1 MSTSEALDRL
11 GTLTGPE
18 GLDDV
23 VDAMVSAFAEYRLR
37 HQPDPR
43 LTQGESDALRSVG
56 VNVDELV
63 DGSVA
68 TAHLAAKRAA
78 VLSDALT
85 VSEAHEALGVSEER
99 VRQRLRA
106 APPTLV
112 GIQVNGGQWLLPAF
126 QFAHDAVVARNGGRV
141 IAALPDGLSLQ
152 YVDAFFTSP
161 NDVLRDELGEPTSPT
176 AWIAEGRD
184 PQLLLGVAAQAGMV
198 P

>member
-1 MSTSEALDRL
+1 MSEALDRL

-18 GLDDV
+18 DLDDV

-37 HQPDPR
+37 HQTDPQ
-43 LTQGESDALRSVG
+43 LTQGEGDALASVG
-56 VNVDELV
+56 VNVDELADTTV
-63 DGSVA
+63 V

-78 VLSDALT
+78 VLSDVLT
-85 VSEAHEALGVSEER
+85 VSDAHEVLGVSEER

-106 APPTLV
+106 DPPTLV

-141 IAALPDGLSLQ
+141 IAALPCGLSLQ

-161 NDVLRDELGEPTSPT
+161 NDVLRDELGEATSPT
-176 AWIAEGRD
+176 AWIAQGRD
-184 PQLLLGVAAQAGMV
+184 PDLLLAVAAQAGMV